1 MAGDAEESGGKYK
14 KENENSFRFLCV
26 PIVTFY
32 GYLVNGRERGEM
44 RKILFFSLQQHR
56 LRLSNLSRLDGI
68 KKVDEG
74 NNNNGMEKVWIY
86 MEEKTAEREE
96 EKKQYN

>member
-1 MAGDAEESGGKYK
+1 MAGDAEESGGKYT

-32 GYLVNGRERGEM
+32 GYLVNGRERRDENF
-44 RKILFFSLQQHR
+44 ILFTSTAPAQAQQP
-56 LRLSNLSRLDGI
+56 LSRLDGI

-74 NNNNGMEKVWIY
+74 NNNNGMEESLNLYRRKNGR
-86 MEEKTAEREE
+86 ERRRKETI
-96 EKKQYN
+96 